1 MVSCLSSLVEA
12 VDQSKLAAQ
21 SAIEIREE
29 VGRLAYDGLSLRSPE
44 DGRVLIDQLSLD
56 TPAAA
61 GS

>member
-1 MVSCLSSLVEA
+1 VEA